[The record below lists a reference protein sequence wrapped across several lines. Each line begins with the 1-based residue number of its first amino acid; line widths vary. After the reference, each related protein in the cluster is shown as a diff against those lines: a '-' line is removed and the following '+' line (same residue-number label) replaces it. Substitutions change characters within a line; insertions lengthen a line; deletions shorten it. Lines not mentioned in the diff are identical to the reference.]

1 MLSCLVIVNI
11 SHEKCTRNPFF
22 FFFLFFLFFSFSW
35 KMREGKM
42 QEGEIKINLKRAG
55 MLDQIGIS
63 CS

>member
-1 MLSCLVIVNI
+1 MLSRLVIVKI

-22 FFFLFFLFFSFSW
+22 LLLFLCR
-35 KMREGKM
+35 KMKEGKI

-55 MLDQIGIS
+55 MLDRIGIS

>member
-1 MLSCLVIVNI
+1 M
-11 SHEKCTRNPFF
+11 K
-22 FFFLFFLFFSFSW
+22 
-35 KMREGKM
+35 EGKM

>member
-1 MLSCLVIVNI
+1 MLSRLVIVKI

-22 FFFLFFLFFSFSW
+22 FFLFLCR
-35 KMREGKM
+35 KMKEGKI

-55 MLDQIGIS
+55 MLDRIGIS

>member
-1 MLSCLVIVNI
+1 MLSRLVIVKI

-22 FFFLFFLFFSFSW
+22 FFFFLFLCR
-35 KMREGKM
+35 KMKEGKM

-55 MLDQIGIS
+55 MLDRIGIS

>member
-1 MLSCLVIVNI
+1 MLSRLVIVKI

-22 FFFLFFLFFSFSW
+22 FFFLFLCR
-35 KMREGKM
+35 KMKEGKM

-55 MLDQIGIS
+55 MLDRIGIS